1 MTAEYLLVPNK
12 ADVLACPNPIKIN
25 TPPHFLQEYAAVQP
39 DLVGLEISKGELKR
53 LTGFD
58 SEDVVRPSMME
69 DSNKRLG
76 FLMNELLVA
85 LALTPIIVGF
95 IYALIIL
102 PIIGSSIKL
111 GIILLILVPLAVL
124 VGRSL
129 WRRFTCPKALTIL
142 LDEVDQY
149 HQVVKAIDIHDQLAT
164 SGNSINDREQVIA
177 ALQLIREDLVRA
189 LKTER
194 ILRDNKKLLAN
205 NQELF
210 VNNLAN
216 LQALQVSTQAGEYA
230 QLLNQSLQI
239 AVDVQA
245 EIKKLQK

>member
-1 MTAEYLLVPNK
+1 M
-12 ADVLACPNPIKIN
+12 
-25 TPPHFLQEYAAVQP
+25 QP
-39 DLVGLEISKGELKR
+39 DLLGLEISKGELRR

-58 SEDVVRPSMME
+58 PEDVFRPSVMKDKE
-69 DSNKRLG
+69 KRLG
-76 FLMNELLVA
+76 FLVNELLVA

-95 IYALIIL
+95 IYAFIIL
-102 PIIGSSIKL
+102 PTIGSSIKL

-129 WRRFTCPKALTIL
+129 WRRFTCPQALTML

-149 HQVVKAIDIHDQLAT
+149 HAVINAIDIHDQLAT
-164 SGNSINDREQVIA
+164 SNNSINDREQVIS

-239 AVDVQA
+239 ALDVQA
-245 EIKKLQK
+245 EIRKLQKP

>member
-1 MTAEYLLVPNK
+1 
-12 ADVLACPNPIKIN
+12 
-25 TPPHFLQEYAAVQP
+25 VQP
-39 DLVGLEISKGELKR
+39 DLLGLEISKGELRR

-58 SEDVVRPSMME
+58 PEDVFRPSVMKDRE
-69 DSNKRLG
+69 KRFG
-76 FLMNELLVA
+76 FLINELLVA

-95 IYALIIL
+95 IYAFIIL

-111 GIILLILVPLAVL
+111 GIILLILVPLAVI

-129 WRRFTCPKALTIL
+129 WRNFTCPKALTML

-149 HQVVKAIDIHDQLAT
+149 HAVIKAIDIHDQLAT
-164 SGNSINDREQVIA
+164 SDNFINDREQVIS

-216 LQALQVSTQAGEYA
+216 LQTLQVSTQAGEYA

-239 AVDVQA
+239 ALDVQA
-245 EIKKLQK
+245 EIRKLQKP

>member
-1 MTAEYLLVPNK
+1 
-12 ADVLACPNPIKIN
+12 
-25 TPPHFLQEYAAVQP
+25 VQP
-39 DLVGLEISKGELKR
+39 DLISLEISKGELRR

-58 SEDVVRPSMME
+58 PEDVFRPSVLR
-69 DSNKRLG
+69 DSKKRLG
-76 FLMNELLVA
+76 FLISEALVT

-95 IYALIIL
+95 IYAFIIL
-102 PIIGSSIKL
+102 PTIGSSIRL
-111 GIILLILVPLAVL
+111 GILLLILVPIPIL

-129 WRRFTCPKALTIL
+129 WRQLTCPEGLTIL
-142 LDEVDQY
+142 LDEVDKY
-149 HQVVKAIDIHDQLAT
+149 HTLIEAIDVNDQLAA
-164 SGNSINDREQVIA
+164 SGHSQSSINDRGKVTA

-210 VNNLAN
+210 VNNLAS
-216 LQALQVSTQAGEYA
+216 LQALQVSSQAGEYA

-239 AVDVQA
+239 ALDVQA
-245 EIKKLQK
+245 EIRKLQKV

>member
-1 MTAEYLLVPNK
+1 M
-12 ADVLACPNPIKIN
+12 
-25 TPPHFLQEYAAVQP
+25 QP
-39 DLVGLEISKGELKR
+39 DLLGLEISKGELRR

-58 SEDVVRPSMME
+58 PEDVFRPSVMKDKE
-69 DSNKRLG
+69 KRLG
-76 FLMNELLVA
+76 FLVNELLVA

-95 IYALIIL
+95 IYAFIIL
-102 PIIGSSIKL
+102 PTIGSSIKL

-129 WRRFTCPKALTIL
+129 WRRFTCPKALTML

-149 HQVVKAIDIHDQLAT
+149 HAVINAIDIHDQLAT
-164 SGNSINDREQVIA
+164 SNNSINDREQVIS

-239 AVDVQA
+239 ALDVQA
-245 EIKKLQK
+245 EIRKLQKP